1 MATAI
6 TVAAL
11 NTESVSNAPG
21 DDVSAITN
29 PTGVGNNTSA
39 NQGNNVNT
47 GLGFADASWFGLEDG

>member
-1 MATAI
+1 
-6 TVAAL
+6 
-11 NTESVSNAPG
+11 VSNAPG